1 MRKILPLLVA
11 AALLSGN
18 RADAC
23 TNVIVTPGASADG
36 SSMVSYAADSHT
48 LYGELYFTPA
58 GTFGPGSMLSIRE
71 WDTQRPLGSPIIFSV
86 SRYWVSNPPTPE
98 PT

>member
-1 MRKILPLLVA
+1 MRKFLPLLIT
-11 AALLSGN
+11 AALLCGN
-18 RADAC
+18 RSEAC

-58 GTFGPGSMLSIRE
+58 
-71 WDTQRPLGSPIIFSV
+71 
-86 SRYWVSNPPTPE
+86 
-98 PT
+98 

>member
-1 MRKILPLLVA
+1 MRKFLPLLIS
-11 AALLSGN
+11 AALLCGN
-18 RADAC
+18 RSEAC

-58 GTFGPGSMLSIRE
+58 
-71 WDTQRPLGSPIIFSV
+71 
-86 SRYWVSNPPTPE
+86 
-98 PT
+98 